1 MPVPVFTY
9 FSDGAGLI
17 HRQISEHRHQLE
29 RIRQSVF
36 TGIPVNFTRDQIS
49 AVTVRQ
55 VEPGAI
61 KVGDETISE
70 NVVLF
75 RDIIQRGIALGKVE
89 ALREQDL
96 DELLS
101 EQPEIVIFGTGWKSQ
116 RPPRDLVFAM
126 ARRGIGFET
135 MDTPAA
141 CRTFNILV
149 SEGRDVAAILIICG
163 YVT

>member
-1 MPVPVFTY
+1 MLTVHTN
-9 FSDGAGLI
+9 
-17 HRQISEHRHQLE
+17 E

-36 TGIPVNFTRDQIS
+36 AGISVNFARDQIS
-49 AVTVRQ
+49 AITVRQ

-61 KVGDETISE
+61 KIGDETISE

-75 RDIIQRGIALGKVE
+75 RNAIQHGISIDNVAALQ
-89 ALREQDL
+89 EQDL
-96 DELLS
+96 DDLLS
-101 EQPEIVIFGTGWKSQ
+101 QQPEIVIFGTGWKSQ
-116 RPPRDLVFAM
+116 RPPRELVFAM

-149 SEGRDVAAILIICG
+149 SEGRDVAAILIIAE
-163 YVT
+163 

>member
-1 MPVPVFTY
+1 V
-9 FSDGAGLI
+9 SL
-17 HRQISEHRHQLE
+17 
-29 RIRQSVF
+29 
-36 TGIPVNFTRDQIS
+36 TRDQSS

-55 VEPGAI
+55 VDPGAI
-61 KVGDETISE
+61 RIGDETISE

-75 RDIIQRGIALGKVE
+75 RDEIQRGITIDDVAALQ
-89 ALREQDL
+89 EQDL

-101 EQPEIVIFGTGWKSQ
+101 KQPEIVIIGTGWNTQ

-149 SEGRDVAAILIICG
+149 GEGRDVAAILIICE
-163 YVT
+163 

>member
-1 MPVPVFTY
+1 MLTVQSY
-9 FSDGAGLI
+9 
-17 HRQISEHRHQLE
+17 E

-36 TGIPVNFTRDQIS
+36 AEDPVNFTRDRIS

-61 KVGDETISE
+61 RIGDETIRE

-75 RDIIQRGIALGKVE
+75 RDEIQRGISPGNVAALQ
-89 ALREQDL
+89 EQDL
-96 DELLS
+96 AELLS
-101 EQPEIVIFGTGWKSQ
+101 RQPEIVIFGSGWKPQ
-116 RPPRDLVFAM
+116 RPPRDLVFAL
-126 ARRGIGFET
+126 ARRGIGFEM

-149 SEGRDVAAILIICG
+149 SEGRDVAAVLIIRTPENC
-163 YVT
+163 